1 MPVIVRSVEL
11 YATSSVGGRENCL
24 GMRMLATV
32 HAMCA
37 NRHTVLAYRMEVSHV
52 SYNKSSI
59 TLRMMKSFS
68 IRRQNYTKRMELPK
82 KRREIELMNMRIN
95 WHTAQLGRSGVK
107 CSDGSGAP
115 KMVGRS

>member
-82 KRREIELMNMRIN
+82 KRREIEPKRPKFERLVTYHLSN
-95 WHTAQLGRSGVK
+95 LGRLALS
-107 CSDGSGAP
+107 
-115 KMVGRS
+115 